1 MFHNL
6 KNSDEYLLIEELGK
20 FDIKVNFISN
30 VLQKHMNVILNNRSV
45 VIDSFQ
51 FSSSSLDSLV
61 KNLGEN

>member
-20 FDIKVNFISN
+20 FDIKANFISN